1 MTRPTNS
8 LNDKL
13 EPELVG
19 DARNG
24 DRDAMAELFRRQY
37 PRSIAIARR
46 ILRTREDSLDAVQ
59 SAYLSAFKHFQS
71 FRGEATFETWI
82 TRIVRNQCLMHLR
95 EPVQRRVAM
104 SLDQPGRGGTLPIIT
119 VDSLT
124 PEDLLLRSEL
134 NSAVADVT
142 AKLPKPLSDV
152 FIRCSISGLSIR
164 DAAEALGLTVPATK
178 TRLFRARCIVRQ
190 KLQRK
195 LVGPSRGRMKDRPS
209 SREDN
214 GNGKRGKS
222 LSTVESGC

>member
-1 MTRPTNS
+1 MTGRTNS

-24 DRDAMAELFRRQY
+24 DQNAMAELFRRQY
-37 PRSIAIARR
+37 PRSIALARR
-46 ILRTREDSLDAVQ
+46 ILREREDSLDAVQ
-59 SAYLSAFKHFQS
+59 SAYLSAFQHFQS
-71 FRGEATFETWI
+71 FRGEAPFEAWI

-95 EPVQRRVAM
+95 EPVQRRAAM

-134 NSAVADVT
+134 NSVVADAT
-142 AKLPKPLSDV
+142 AELPKPLSDV
-152 FIRCSISGLSIR
+152 FIRCGISGLSIR
-164 DAAEALGLTVPATK
+164 DTAEALGLTEPATK

-195 LVGPSRGRMKDRPS
+195 LARPSRDRIKDRLPVV
-209 SREDN
+209 RRNERRIVDVC
-214 GNGKRGKS
+214 
-222 LSTVESGC
+222 LP

>member
-24 DRDAMAELFRRQY
+24 DQNAMAELFRRQY

-46 ILRTREDSLDAVQ
+46 ILRAREDSLDAVQ
-59 SAYLSAFKHFQS
+59 SAYLSAFRHFQS
-71 FRGEATFETWI
+71 FRGEATFEAWI
-82 TRIVRNQCLMHLR
+82 ARIVRNQCLMHLR

-124 PEDLLLRSEL
+124 PENLLLRSEL
-134 NSAVADVT
+134 NSAVADAT
-142 AKLPKPLSDV
+142 AELPKPLSDV

-195 LVGPSRGRMKDRPS
+195 FAGPSRGRVKDRFPVV
-209 SREDN
+209 RTN
-214 GNGKRGKS
+214 GNGKRRKC
-222 LSTVESGC
+222 LTTVESGS

>member
-13 EPELVG
+13 EAELVG

-24 DRDAMAELFRRQY
+24 DRNAMAELFRRQY

-46 ILRTREDSLDAVQ
+46 ILRAREDSLDAVQ
-59 SAYLSAFKHFQS
+59 SAYLSAFQHFQS
-71 FRGEATFETWI
+71 FRGEATFEAWI
-82 TRIVRNQCLMHLR
+82 ARIVRNQCLMHLR
-95 EPVQRRVAM
+95 EPVQRRVVM
-104 SLDQPGRGGTLPIIT
+104 SIDQPEGGVARRIVP

-124 PEDLLLRSEL
+124 PEDLALRSEL
-134 NSAVADVT
+134 NRAIADVT

-164 DAAEALGLTVPATK
+164 DTAEALGLTVPATK

-190 KLQRK
+190 KLQRN
-195 LVGPSRGRMKDRPS
+195 SWGRRAAA
-209 SREDN
+209 
-214 GNGKRGKS
+214 
-222 LSTVESGC
+222 